1 MNKSANYA
9 MRYEKLSNALQNIPG
24 EQTLQHFYLLF
35 YREKLSLFS
44 LIIFSTIYCILNAA
58 FTLIGKFWVI
68 FPLDRMVSQMIS
80 GKTRFSM
87 PLKFANNC
95 LKITTAVNLNSI

>member
-44 LIIFSTIYCILNAA
+44 LTIFSTIYCILNAA
-58 FTLIGKFWVI
+58 FTLIGKFLVI
-68 FPLDRMVSQMIS
+68 FPLDR
-80 GKTRFSM
+80 KTIRFPM
-87 PLKFANNC
+87 PWKFANNGF
-95 LKITTAVNLNSI
+95 KTTTAVNLNSP

>member
-68 FPLDRMVSQMIS
+68 FPLDRMVFRS
-80 GKTRFSM
+80 RFPMSW
-87 PLKFANNC
+87 KFAKNGF
-95 LKITTAVNLNSI
+95 KTTTAVNLNSP